1 MPTRN
6 IKGEFG
12 YGGAYGLFKSDAM
25 SGAFYSGETV
35 SRTFGE
41 GKGSADHGK
50 FDASRV
56 VPTASENRPYSIYAL
71 PLISY

>member
-1 MPTRN
+1 MSKEN
-6 IKGEFG
+6 I
-12 YGGAYGLFKSDAM
+12 S
-25 SGAFYSGETV
+25 SGAFEDISSDTYEWTGAEKNNSVYSMF
-35 SRTFGE
+35 R
-41 GKGSADHGK
+41 